1 MQKIIVMTNKL
12 ESFQKLLDIMERLR
26 KECPWDKKQ
35 TIESLRYLT
44 IEETYELSEAILNKD
59 LNEIKKE
66 LGDLMLHLVFYAQIA
81 SEQQA
86 FDIKDVLDSIN
97 EKLITRH
104 PHIFSDVK
112 AATAEDVANNWEKIK
127 LKEGKKSVLEGVP
140 NGLPALVKSY
150 RMQEKAAGVGF
161 EWDNRADVLKKI
173 IEECDELNV
182 EIENNTS
189 RDKIEGEFGDLMFA
203 LVNYSR
209 YLGINPEDALERS
222 NKKFKR
228 RFTYIEE
235 KAAETNRRLHDMT
248 LDEMDYYWNEAKKHE

>member
-1 MQKIIVMTNKL
+1 MTNKL